1 MFFYKSYG
9 RIFNN
14 YYLYLHCEQNEDL
27 HCSPRDSVGG
37 LNKPD
42 LLEAAG
48 RDGRAGGEGRAGNSS
63 QGSSQSTPRR
73 GGPTQTQQH
82 SHAG

>member
-1 MFFYKSYG
+1 MEG
-9 RIFNN
+9 
-14 YYLYLHCEQNEDL
+14 YLTTTTYTSIANKTEDL